1 MVVQCRMCKRIRVD
15 GDFRLPWMGELSGEI
30 ADTYCPH
37 CAEEALQRIQSGE
50 YERIARRRALRRAG
64 A

>member
-15 GDFRLPWMGELSGEI
+15 GDFRLPWMGELSEEI
-30 ADTYCPH
+30 TETYCPH
-37 CAEEALQRIQSGE
+37 CAEETLKQIQNGDF
-50 YERIARRRALRRAG
+50 ERIARRRMIRKAG